1 MTYQKK
7 KLKQIMDNWLVA
19 KVEKFLQQIAD
30 SQFLKK
36 PR

>member
-1 MTYQKK
+1 
-7 KLKQIMDNWLVA
+7 MDNWLVA

-36 PR
+36 AKIKPATYFLVS